1 MIRSKRRTMVAA
13 NQLVIY
19 FTDKGKILTQGEY
32 ETALDTPIRYRDLV
46 KFFRTY
52 DLAVQFVKQHDT
64 GLETRLAP
72 KPKPAKKP
80 AVKKGK

>member
-32 ETALDTPIRYRDLV
+32 ETALDTPIRYRDL
-46 KFFRTY
+46 
-52 DLAVQFVKQHDT
+52 
-64 GLETRLAP
+64 
-72 KPKPAKKP
+72 
-80 AVKKGK
+80 